1 MMNLITMK
9 YYNYKNNEDRFVRI
23 PGTYN
28 EQDKTIQVDFRTT
41 PILEPKTIKYAEY
54 KENKDKYELIE
65 GTYNKAAKTV
75 VVLKKINDNL
85 LFGDNY
91 EIVWYKKIDDMK
103 LYFRDTGKDNMF
115 GEDRPH
121 WYNALIKNN
130 RTGLYY
136 LMNLDNNKN
145 VIFTLYNETEYEEE
159 DWKGGYMQE
168 ITVEG
173 ITHTKPINEITK
185 EDFEM
190 LTHTRNEPVMKCH
203 YEALSIEGIK
213 KEAIEE
219 LKDIIECQKEYILKF
234 NRPGVFTNIKD
245 YQEYYNHIC
254 ECIRA
259 IDKIMNTKTDAIN
272 NRLSDWFIIVDEPVK
287 TKINLSKIC

>member
-91 EIVWYKKIDDMK
+91 EIVWYRKIDDLK
-103 LYFRDTGKDNMF
+103 LFYRDTGKQY
-115 GEDRPH
+115 EDRPH
-121 WYNALIKNN
+121 
-130 RTGLYY
+130 
-136 LMNLDNNKN
+136 
-145 VIFTLYNETEYEEE
+145 
-159 DWKGGYMQE
+159 
-168 ITVEG
+168 
-173 ITHTKPINEITK
+173 
-185 EDFEM
+185 
-190 LTHTRNEPVMKCH
+190 
-203 YEALSIEGIK
+203 
-213 KEAIEE
+213 
-219 LKDIIECQKEYILKF
+219 
-234 NRPGVFTNIKD
+234 
-245 YQEYYNHIC
+245 
-254 ECIRA
+254 
-259 IDKIMNTKTDAIN
+259 
-272 NRLSDWFIIVDEPVK
+272 
-287 TKINLSKIC
+287 